1 LRKTVWMARL
11 VVLISITVAVEMVG
25 LPQPLTGP
33 FINFMLILTTLLIS
47 TLAGVAVSFITPL
60 LAVVRGQLPA
70 PLAPMVPFI
79 IFANVLFV
87 VIFGL
92 VFQKKE
98 TGDFILWR
106 SGAAVALAALC
117 KFALLYASARFV
129 LPLLLGKKLPAALV
143 SVMAFPQLLTAV
155 IGATLALLFFRLLRR
170 TLY

>member
-1 LRKTVWMARL
+1 MTRL
-11 VVLISITVAVEMVG
+11 VFLISITVAVEMVG

-60 LAVVRGQLPA
+60 LAVLRGQLPA

-92 VFQKKE
+92 VYQKKE
-98 TGDFILWR
+98 TGDFVLWR
-106 SGAAVALAALC
+106 SGAAITLAALC
-117 KFALLYASARFV
+117 KFVLLYSSARFV
-129 LPLLLGKKLPAALV
+129 LPLLLGKQLPATLV
-143 SVMAFPQLLTAV
+143 SVMAFPQLITAV
-155 IGATLALLFFRLLRR
+155 IGATLALLFSRLLRR
-170 TLY
+170 TLN